1 MKTHRVGRIRRFRF
15 NLPQRIAAVLLALF
29 LAQGLW
35 LSAHQATQAQA
46 ETNRALQLAQ
56 ILAGL
61 PFLAVGTLLGG
72 ALWWVARRLYGNQ
85 GGYTALAL
93 YCFSPEILRASAVPN
108 AEILAALGVY
118 GGIYTSIGVA
128 HAMQGPRRKWRPRIL
143 LLTAIF
149 AAAAAAH
156 LAALALVAV
165 LGFAFML
172 WVAEGRRKQLLPVLL
187 IAVTGALAVLF
198 LCCGF
203 SPRTFF
209 FLFRSGAG
217 GISLSFQP
225 AAHFFGSL
233 ANIGTSLAVAASV
246 VLYLGVKRSRYFGNT
261 APLLTA
267 LVLFV
272 LVVAGAPTNPQLWAL
287 PFLFTFVGGV
297 FADAFEAPEG
307 RLAVAAV
314 GAIVLVQVVLCAQSL
329 PGLK

>member
-15 NLPQRIAAVLLALF
+15 NQPQQIAAGLLALF

-35 LSAHQATQAQA
+35 LSAHQPTQAGG
-46 ETNRALQLAQ
+46 RSQLALL
-56 ILAGL
+56 LAGL
-61 PFLAVGTLLGG
+61 PFLAVGVLLGG

-93 YCFSPEILRASAVPN
+93 YCFSPEILRASSVPN

-156 LAALALVAV
+156 LAALAQVAV

-187 IAVTGALAVLF
+187 IAVTGALVVLF

-203 SPRTFF
+203 SPRTFLS
-209 FLFRSGAG
+209 LFRSGEERM
-217 GISLSFQP
+217 SLSFQP
-225 AAHFFGSL
+225 AMHFFGAL
-233 ANIGTSLAVAASV
+233 ANIGTSLAVAASA

-261 APLLTA
+261 VPLLSA
-267 LVLFV
+267 LILSVLVL
-272 LVVAGAPTNPQLWAL
+272 AGAPEGPLLWAL

-297 FADAFEAPEG
+297 FADAFETSEG
-307 RLAVAAV
+307 RLAVAAA
-314 GAIVLVQVVLCAQSL
+314 GAIVLVQVVLCVQSL